1 MNLLK
6 AICLYLK
13 NKKEI
18 NQLYGYSLKE
28 NLIGDETASWKQK
41 LEYWLIN

>member
-6 AICLYLK
+6 AIYFYLK
-13 NKKEI
+13 YKKDI
-18 NQLYGYSLKE
+18 NSFYGYGLKE